1 MSIVDI
7 EQAQRVKN
15 FLAIFARIKATL
27 SWFRNFHWNHFMQRA
42 FPSISLIAGLLILS
56 GGCTNPVSPV
66 NNQVSHTFTSG
77 DFGYTLNGTAFDRAS
92 SGEVTEASAQIDSNW
107 GLGVM
112 PGSWLLTVNLMDEQI
127 SLTSFHTKSIEL
139 FVPFTSPVP
148 GTYQITQWNAPA
160 GAQAAVMIDSFQY
173 DSRNGGT
180 LTITKFDTVNNLVSG
195 TFSFTAS
202 LAQPSS
208 NPSLVETVTNGS
220 FNNVGI
226 YIGGYGQGTITANV
240 DSVPFTTHSY
250 SRQPLSAFIANGSNE
265 LTIEAFNSTVTQTIV
280 LSIDN
285 PGVGTFDLTKNIN
298 PFGSPSYSGPNNVSV
313 NGQTGASG
321 TITIS
326 QFDTVM
332 HRMSGTFQFSG
343 PDPST
348 GQTIQITN
356 GVIDSVQWFVL

>member
-1 MSIVDI
+1 
-7 EQAQRVKN
+7 
-15 FLAIFARIKATL
+15 
-27 SWFRNFHWNHFMQRA
+27 MQRA
-42 FPSISLIAGLLILS
+42 FPILSLIAGLLFLS
-56 GGCTNPVSPV
+56 TGCTNPVSPG
-66 NNQVSHTFTSG
+66 NNQTSHIFTSG
-77 DFGYTLNGTAFDRAS
+77 DFGYTLNGTVFDRVS
-92 SGEVTEASAQIDSNW
+92 SGESTTASASIDSNW
-107 GLGVM
+107 GAGVT
-112 PGSWLLTVNLMDEQI
+112 PGSWLLYINFMDEQI
-127 SLTSFHTKSIEL
+127 SLPSFHTKSIEL

-148 GTYQITQWNAPA
+148 GMYQITQWNAPA
-160 GAQAAVMIDSFQY
+160 GAQAAVAIDSFQY
-173 DSRNGGT
+173 NSLNGGT

-195 TFSFTAS
+195 TFSFTALQANGS
-202 LAQPSS
+202 I
-208 NPSLVETVTNGS
+208 VETVTNGS
-220 FNNVGI
+220 FNDVGI
-226 YIGGYGQGTITANV
+226 YIGSYGQGTVTANV
-240 DSVPFTTHSY
+240 DSVQFTTHSY

-326 QFDTVM
+326 QFDTVT

-343 PDPST
+343 PNPST